1 MVFANL
7 FFLYIFLPVN
17 LILYYATRSYA
28 VRNFVL
34 VAMSFLFYAWGEP
47 VWVLLLLASGFMVWF
62 CSLLVERFAG
72 TRRGKAALIFAVT
85 ISLSLLGIFKYSGF
99 LIENINAVLPL
110 SLPVP
115 QFSLPI
121 GISFY
126 TFQMISYIV
135 DVYRG
140 DVKAQPSF
148 LRFIMYVSMYFQLVA
163 GPIVR
168 YSDVAWEIGHRT
180 ANANDISHGI
190 TRFCIGLLK
199 KVAVANVAGSLL
211 VQYMDGDLTKV
222 TVLGSWFGAVL
233 FMLQIYYDFSGYSDM
248 AIGLGLMFGF
258 HFVENFNYPYIAKTA
273 TEFWRRWHISLSSFL
288 RDYLYIPLGGN
299 RSHAWRNLFVVWFA
313 TGLWHGASWNFIL
326 WGLFFGVLI
335 ALERLG
341 LRNLLEKLPGFISH
355 FYLLFVVLISWVIF
369 YFTDLSRAAQYLGD
383 HVWPVGSAAHQLP
396 DPAGPGGQ
404 PVLADPGGGILS
416 AAGPDRIAADHR
428 GSGCEPSPADHP
440 GHSGAGDESG
450 DSADLYCL
458 CSAGRAI
465 IRSCI
470 TGSERRD

>member
-47 VWVLLLLASGFMVWF
+47 VWVLLLLASGFMVWL

-72 TRRGKAALIFAVT
+72 TRRGKAALILAVT

-168 YSDVAWEIGHRT
+168 YSDVAWEIDHRT

-369 YFTDLSRAAQYLGD
+369 YFTDLSRAAQYLGIMF
-383 HVWPVGSAAHQLP
+383 GLS
-396 DPAGPGGQ
+396 GQ
-404 PVLADPGGGILS
+404 PLTNSQTLLALEGNLFWLILAVVFCLPLARIASQQIAAAAAVSRPRQIILGILVPVMNLGILLICT
-416 AAGPDRIAADHR
+416 AML
-428 GSGCEPSPADHP
+428 SGQSYNPF
-440 GHSGAGDESG
+440 
-450 DSADLYCL
+450 LYY
-458 CSAGRAI
+458 RF
-465 IRSCI
+465 
-470 TGSERRD
+470 

>member
-47 VWVLLLLASGFMVWF
+47 VWVLLLLASGFMVWL

-72 TRRGKAALIFAVT
+72 TRRGKAALILAVT

-168 YSDVAWEIGHRT
+168 YSDVAWEIDHRT

-369 YFTDLSRAAQYLGD
+369 YFTDLSRAAQYLGIMF
-383 HVWPVGSAAHQLP
+383 GLS
-396 DPAGPGGQ
+396 GQ
-404 PVLADPGGGILS
+404 PLTNSQTLLALEGNLFWLILAVVFCLPLARIASQQITAAAAVSRPRQIILGILVPVMNLGILLICT
-416 AAGPDRIAADHR
+416 AML
-428 GSGCEPSPADHP
+428 SGQSYNPF
-440 GHSGAGDESG
+440 
-450 DSADLYCL
+450 LYY
-458 CSAGRAI
+458 RF
-465 IRSCI
+465 
-470 TGSERRD
+470 

>member
-17 LILYYATRSYA
+17 LILYYAARSYA

-47 VWVLLLLASGFMVWF
+47 VWVLLLLASGFMVWL

-355 FYLLFVVLISWVIF
+355 FYLLFAVLISWVIF
-369 YFTDLSRAAQYLGD
+369 YFTDLSRAAQYLGIMF
-383 HVWPVGSAAHQLP
+383 GLS
-396 DPAGPGGQ
+396 GQ
-404 PVLADPGGGILS
+404 PLTNSQTLLALEGNLFWLILAVVFCLPLARIASQQITAAAAVSRPRQIILGILVPVMNLGILLICT
-416 AAGPDRIAADHR
+416 AML
-428 GSGCEPSPADHP
+428 SGQSYNPF
-440 GHSGAGDESG
+440 
-450 DSADLYCL
+450 LYY
-458 CSAGRAI
+458 RF
-465 IRSCI
+465 
-470 TGSERRD
+470 

>member
-7 FFLYIFLPVN
+7 FFLYILLPVN

-47 VWVLLLLASGFMVWF
+47 VWVLLLLASGFMVWL

-72 TRRGKAALIFAVT
+72 TRRGKATLILAVT

-126 TFQMISYIV
+126 TFQMTSYIV

-168 YSDVAWEIGHRT
+168 YSDVAWEIDHRT

-369 YFTDLSRAAQYLGD
+369 YFTDLSRVAQYLGIMF
-383 HVWPVGSAAHQLP
+383 GLS
-396 DPAGPGGQ
+396 GQ
-404 PVLADPGGGILS
+404 PLTNSQTLLALEGNLFWLILAVVFCLPLVRIASPQITAAAAVSRPRQIILGILVPVMNLGILLICT
-416 AAGPDRIAADHR
+416 AML
-428 GSGCEPSPADHP
+428 SGQSYNPF
-440 GHSGAGDESG
+440 
-450 DSADLYCL
+450 LYY
-458 CSAGRAI
+458 RF
-465 IRSCI
+465 
-470 TGSERRD
+470 

>member
-47 VWVLLLLASGFMVWF
+47 VWVLLLLASGFMVWL

-72 TRRGKAALIFAVT
+72 TRRGKAALILAVT

-135 DVYRG
+135 DVYCG

-168 YSDVAWEIGHRT
+168 YSDVAWEIDHRT

-369 YFTDLSRAAQYLGD
+369 YFTDLSRAAQYLGIMF
-383 HVWPVGSAAHQLP
+383 GLS
-396 DPAGPGGQ
+396 GQ
-404 PVLADPGGGILS
+404 PLTNSQTLLALEGNLFWLILAVVFCLPLARIASQQITAAAAVSRPRQIILGILVPVMNLGILLICT
-416 AAGPDRIAADHR
+416 AML
-428 GSGCEPSPADHP
+428 SGQSYNPF
-440 GHSGAGDESG
+440 
-450 DSADLYCL
+450 LYY
-458 CSAGRAI
+458 RF
-465 IRSCI
+465 
-470 TGSERRD
+470 

>member
-72 TRRGKAALIFAVT
+72 TRRGKAALILAVT

-369 YFTDLSRAAQYLGD
+369 YFTDLSRAAQYLGIMF
-383 HVWPVGSAAHQLP
+383 GLS
-396 DPAGPGGQ
+396 GQ
-404 PVLADPGGGILS
+404 PLTNSQTLLALEGNLFWLILAVVFCLPLARIASQQITAAAAVSRPRQIILGILVPVMNLGILLICT
-416 AAGPDRIAADHR
+416 AML
-428 GSGCEPSPADHP
+428 SGQSYNPF
-440 GHSGAGDESG
+440 
-450 DSADLYCL
+450 LYY
-458 CSAGRAI
+458 RF
-465 IRSCI
+465 
-470 TGSERRD
+470 

>member
-17 LILYYATRSYA
+17 LILYYAARSYA

-47 VWVLLLLASGFMVWF
+47 VWVLLLLASGFMVWL

-72 TRRGKAALIFAVT
+72 TRRGKATLILAVT

-168 YSDVAWEIGHRT
+168 YSDVAWEIDHRT

-369 YFTDLSRAAQYLGD
+369 YFTDLSRAAQYLGIMF
-383 HVWPVGSAAHQLP
+383 GLS
-396 DPAGPGGQ
+396 GQ
-404 PVLADPGGGILS
+404 PLTNSQTLLALEGNLFWLILAVVFCLPLARIASQQITAAAAVSRPRQIILGILVPVMNLGILLICT
-416 AAGPDRIAADHR
+416 AML
-428 GSGCEPSPADHP
+428 SGQSYNPF
-440 GHSGAGDESG
+440 
-450 DSADLYCL
+450 LYY
-458 CSAGRAI
+458 RF
-465 IRSCI
+465 
-470 TGSERRD
+470 

>member
-47 VWVLLLLASGFMVWF
+47 VWVLLLLASGFMVWL

-72 TRRGKAALIFAVT
+72 TRRGKAALILAVT

-168 YSDVAWEIGHRT
+168 YSDVAWEIDHRT

-369 YFTDLSRAAQYLGD
+369 YFTDLSRAVQYLGIMF
-383 HVWPVGSAAHQLP
+383 GLS
-396 DPAGPGGQ
+396 GQ
-404 PVLADPGGGILS
+404 PLTNSQTLLALEGNLFWLILAVVFCLPLARIASQQITAAAAVSRPRQIILGILVPVMNLGILLICT
-416 AAGPDRIAADHR
+416 AML
-428 GSGCEPSPADHP
+428 SGQSYNPF
-440 GHSGAGDESG
+440 
-450 DSADLYCL
+450 LYY
-458 CSAGRAI
+458 RF
-465 IRSCI
+465 
-470 TGSERRD
+470 

>member
-47 VWVLLLLASGFMVWF
+47 VWVLLLFASGFMVWL

-72 TRRGKAALIFAVT
+72 TRRGKAALILAVT

-168 YSDVAWEIGHRT
+168 YSDVAWEIDHRT

-369 YFTDLSRAAQYLGD
+369 YFTDLSRAAQYLGIMF
-383 HVWPVGSAAHQLP
+383 GLS
-396 DPAGPGGQ
+396 GQ
-404 PVLADPGGGILS
+404 PLTNSQTLLALEGNLFWLILAVVFCLPLARIALQQITAAAAVSRPRQIILGILVPVMNLGILLICT
-416 AAGPDRIAADHR
+416 AML
-428 GSGCEPSPADHP
+428 SGQSYNPF
-440 GHSGAGDESG
+440 
-450 DSADLYCL
+450 LYY
-458 CSAGRAI
+458 RF
-465 IRSCI
+465 
-470 TGSERRD
+470 

>member
-47 VWVLLLLASGFMVWF
+47 VWVLLLLASGFMVWL
-62 CSLLVERFAG
+62 CSLLVERFTG
-72 TRRGKAALIFAVT
+72 TRRGKAALILAVT

-168 YSDVAWEIGHRT
+168 YSDVAWEIDHRT

-369 YFTDLSRAAQYLGD
+369 YFTDLSRAAQYLGIMF
-383 HVWPVGSAAHQLP
+383 GLS
-396 DPAGPGGQ
+396 GQ
-404 PVLADPGGGILS
+404 PLTNSQTLLALEGNLFWLILAVVFCLPLARIASQQIAAAAAVSRPRQIILGILVPVMNLGILLICT
-416 AAGPDRIAADHR
+416 AML
-428 GSGCEPSPADHP
+428 SGQSYNPF
-440 GHSGAGDESG
+440 
-450 DSADLYCL
+450 LYY
-458 CSAGRAI
+458 RF
-465 IRSCI
+465 
-470 TGSERRD
+470 

>member
-7 FFLYIFLPVN
+7 FFLYIFLPIN

-47 VWVLLLLASGFMVWF
+47 VWVLLLLASGFMVWL

-72 TRRGKAALIFAVT
+72 TRRGKAALILAVT

-168 YSDVAWEIGHRT
+168 YSDVAWEIDHRT

-355 FYLLFVVLISWVIF
+355 FYLLFAVLISWVIF
-369 YFTDLSRAAQYLGD
+369 YFTDLSRAAQYLGIMF
-383 HVWPVGSAAHQLP
+383 GLS
-396 DPAGPGGQ
+396 GQ
-404 PVLADPGGGILS
+404 PLTNSQTLLALEGNLFWLILAVVFCLPLARIASQQITAAAAVSRPRQIILGILVPVMNLGILLICT
-416 AAGPDRIAADHR
+416 AML
-428 GSGCEPSPADHP
+428 SGQSYNPF
-440 GHSGAGDESG
+440 
-450 DSADLYCL
+450 LYY
-458 CSAGRAI
+458 RF
-465 IRSCI
+465 
-470 TGSERRD
+470 

>member
-168 YSDVAWEIGHRT
+168 YSDVAWEIDHRT

-369 YFTDLSRAAQYLGD
+369 YFTDLSRATQYLGIMF
-383 HVWPVGSAAHQLP
+383 GLS
-396 DPAGPGGQ
+396 GQ
-404 PVLADPGGGILS
+404 PLTNSQTLLALEGNLFWLILAVVFCLPLARIASQQITAAAAVSRPRQIILGILVPVMNLGILLICT
-416 AAGPDRIAADHR
+416 AML
-428 GSGCEPSPADHP
+428 SGQSYNPF
-440 GHSGAGDESG
+440 
-450 DSADLYCL
+450 LYY
-458 CSAGRAI
+458 RF
-465 IRSCI
+465 
-470 TGSERRD
+470 

>member
-211 VQYMDGDLTKV
+211 VQYMDSDLTKV

-369 YFTDLSRAAQYLGD
+369 YFTDLSRAAQYLGIMF
-383 HVWPVGSAAHQLP
+383 GLS
-396 DPAGPGGQ
+396 GQ
-404 PVLADPGGGILS
+404 PLTNSQTLLALEGNLFWLILAVVFCLPLARIASQQITAAAAVSRPRQIILGILVPVMNLGILLICT
-416 AAGPDRIAADHR
+416 AML
-428 GSGCEPSPADHP
+428 SGQSYNPF
-440 GHSGAGDESG
+440 
-450 DSADLYCL
+450 LYY
-458 CSAGRAI
+458 RF
-465 IRSCI
+465 
-470 TGSERRD
+470 

>member
-168 YSDVAWEIGHRT
+168 YSDVAWEIDHRT

-190 TRFCIGLLK
+190 TRFCVGLLK

-369 YFTDLSRAAQYLGD
+369 YFTDLSRAAQYLGIMF
-383 HVWPVGSAAHQLP
+383 GLS
-396 DPAGPGGQ
+396 GQ
-404 PVLADPGGGILS
+404 PLTNSQTLLALEGNLFWLILAVVFCLPLARIASQQITAAAAVSRPRQIILGILVPVMNLGILLICT
-416 AAGPDRIAADHR
+416 AML
-428 GSGCEPSPADHP
+428 SGQSYNPF
-440 GHSGAGDESG
+440 
-450 DSADLYCL
+450 LYY
-458 CSAGRAI
+458 RF
-465 IRSCI
+465 
-470 TGSERRD
+470 

>member
-47 VWVLLLLASGFMVWF
+47 VWVLLLLASGFMVWL

-72 TRRGKAALIFAVT
+72 TRRGKAALILAVT

-110 SLPVP
+110 SLPAP

-168 YSDVAWEIGHRT
+168 YSDVAWEIDHRT

-369 YFTDLSRAAQYLGD
+369 YFTDLSRAAQYLGIMF
-383 HVWPVGSAAHQLP
+383 GLS
-396 DPAGPGGQ
+396 GQ
-404 PVLADPGGGILS
+404 PLTNSQTLLALEGNLFWLILAVVFCLPLARIASQQITAAAAVSRPRQIILGILVPVMNLGILLICT
-416 AAGPDRIAADHR
+416 AML
-428 GSGCEPSPADHP
+428 SGQSYNPF
-440 GHSGAGDESG
+440 
-450 DSADLYCL
+450 LYY
-458 CSAGRAI
+458 RF
-465 IRSCI
+465 
-470 TGSERRD
+470 

>member
-168 YSDVAWEIGHRT
+168 YSDVAWEIDHRT
-180 ANANDISHGI
+180 ANANDISYGI

-211 VQYMDGDLTKV
+211 VQYMDSDLTKV

-369 YFTDLSRAAQYLGD
+369 YFTDLSRAAQYLGIMF
-383 HVWPVGSAAHQLP
+383 GLS
-396 DPAGPGGQ
+396 GQ
-404 PVLADPGGGILS
+404 PLTNSQTLLALEGNLFWLILAVVFCLPLARIASQQITAAAAVSRPRQIILGILVPVMNLGILLICT
-416 AAGPDRIAADHR
+416 AML
-428 GSGCEPSPADHP
+428 SGQSYNPF
-440 GHSGAGDESG
+440 
-450 DSADLYCL
+450 LYY
-458 CSAGRAI
+458 RF
-465 IRSCI
+465 
-470 TGSERRD
+470 

>member
-47 VWVLLLLASGFMVWF
+47 VWVLLLLASGFMVWL

-72 TRRGKAALIFAVT
+72 THRGKAVLILAVT

-355 FYLLFVVLISWVIF
+355 FYLLFAVLISWVIF
-369 YFTDLSRAAQYLGD
+369 YFTDLSRAAQYLGIMF
-383 HVWPVGSAAHQLP
+383 GLS
-396 DPAGPGGQ
+396 GQ
-404 PVLADPGGGILS
+404 PLTNSQTLLALEGNLFWLILAVVFCLPLARIASQQITAAAAVSRPRQIILGILVPVMNLGILLICT
-416 AAGPDRIAADHR
+416 AML
-428 GSGCEPSPADHP
+428 SGQSYNPF
-440 GHSGAGDESG
+440 
-450 DSADLYCL
+450 LYY
-458 CSAGRAI
+458 RF
-465 IRSCI
+465 
-470 TGSERRD
+470 

>member
-7 FFLYIFLPVN
+7 FFLYICLPLN
-17 LILYYATRSYA
+17 LILYYGTRSYA

-47 VWVLLLLASGFMVWF
+47 VWVLLLIASGLMVWI
-62 CSLLVERFAG
+62 CSLLTEQFAG
-72 TRRGKAALIFAVT
+72 SWKGKAAMVLAVT
-85 ISLSLLGIFKYSGF
+85 VSLSLLGVFKYSGF
-99 LIENINAVLPL
+99 LVENLNAVLPL

-115 QFSLPI
+115 KFSLPI

-140 DVKAQPSF
+140 EVKAQKSF

-168 YSDVAWEIGHRT
+168 YSDVAWEIDHRT
-180 ANANDISHGI
+180 ADANDISRGI

-211 VQYMDGDLTKV
+211 VQYMDGDLSKV

-258 HFVENFNYPYIAKTA
+258 HFVENFNYPYIARTA

-288 RDYLYIPLGGN
+288 RDYLYISLGGN
-299 RSHAWRNLFVVWFA
+299 RSHAWRNLFLVWFA

-341 LRNLLEKLPGFISH
+341 LRSLLEKLPAFVSH
-355 FYLLFVVLISWVIF
+355 LYLLLAVLISWVIF
-369 YFTDLSRAAQYLGD
+369 YFTDLGRAGQYLGIMF
-383 HVWPVGSAAHQLP
+383 GLS
-396 DPAGPGGQ
+396 GQ
-404 PVLADPGGGILS
+404 PLTNSQTLLALEGNVFWLILAVLFCLPIARYLPEQMQAATESSRTRQVILGILVPVMNLGILLICT
-416 AAGPDRIAADHR
+416 AML
-428 GSGCEPSPADHP
+428 SGQSYNPF
-440 GHSGAGDESG
+440 
-450 DSADLYCL
+450 LYY
-458 CSAGRAI
+458 RF
-465 IRSCI
+465 
-470 TGSERRD
+470 

>member
-369 YFTDLSRAAQYLGD
+369 YFTDLSRAAQYLGIMF
-383 HVWPVGSAAHQLP
+383 GLS
-396 DPAGPGGQ
+396 GQ
-404 PVLADPGGGILS
+404 PLTNSQTLLALEGNLFWLILAVVFCLPLARIASQQIAAAAAVSRPRQIILGILVPVMNLGILLICT
-416 AAGPDRIAADHR
+416 AML
-428 GSGCEPSPADHP
+428 SGQSYNPF
-440 GHSGAGDESG
+440 
-450 DSADLYCL
+450 LYY
-458 CSAGRAI
+458 RF
-465 IRSCI
+465 
-470 TGSERRD
+470 

>member
-47 VWVLLLLASGFMVWF
+47 VWVLLLLASGFMVWL

-72 TRRGKAALIFAVT
+72 TRRGKAALILAVT
-85 ISLSLLGIFKYSGF
+85 IGLSLLGIFKYSGF

-168 YSDVAWEIGHRT
+168 YSDVAWEIDHRT

-369 YFTDLSRAAQYLGD
+369 YFTDLSRAAQYFGIMFGL
-383 HVWPVGSAAHQLP
+383 S
-396 DPAGPGGQ
+396 GQ
-404 PVLADPGGGILS
+404 PLTNSQTLLALEGNLFWLILAVVFCLPLARIASQQITAAATVSRPRQIILGILVPVMNLGILLICT
-416 AAGPDRIAADHR
+416 AML
-428 GSGCEPSPADHP
+428 SGQSYNPF
-440 GHSGAGDESG
+440 
-450 DSADLYCL
+450 LYY
-458 CSAGRAI
+458 RF
-465 IRSCI
+465 
-470 TGSERRD
+470 

>member
-17 LILYYATRSYA
+17 LILYYAARSYA

-168 YSDVAWEIGHRT
+168 YSDVAWEIDHRT

-369 YFTDLSRAAQYLGD
+369 YFTDLSRAAQYLGIMF
-383 HVWPVGSAAHQLP
+383 GLS
-396 DPAGPGGQ
+396 GQ
-404 PVLADPGGGILS
+404 PLTNSQTLLALEGNLFWLILAVVFCLPLARIASQQITAAAAVSRPRQIILGILVPVMNLGILLICT
-416 AAGPDRIAADHR
+416 AML
-428 GSGCEPSPADHP
+428 SGQSYNPF
-440 GHSGAGDESG
+440 
-450 DSADLYCL
+450 LYY
-458 CSAGRAI
+458 RF
-465 IRSCI
+465 
-470 TGSERRD
+470 

>member
-369 YFTDLSRAAQYLGD
+369 YFTDLSRAAQYLGIMFGLSGQSLTNSQTLLALEGNLFWLILA
-383 HVWPVGSAAHQLP
+383 VVFCLPLARIASQQITAAAAVSRPRQIIL
-396 DPAGPGGQ
+396 
-404 PVLADPGGGILS
+404 GILVPVMNLGILLICT
-416 AAGPDRIAADHR
+416 AML
-428 GSGCEPSPADHP
+428 SGQSYNPF
-440 GHSGAGDESG
+440 
-450 DSADLYCL
+450 LYY
-458 CSAGRAI
+458 RF
-465 IRSCI
+465 
-470 TGSERRD
+470 

>member
-62 CSLLVERFAG
+62 CSLLVERFVG

-168 YSDVAWEIGHRT
+168 YSDVAWEIDHRT

-355 FYLLFVVLISWVIF
+355 FYLLFAVLISWVIF
-369 YFTDLSRAAQYLGD
+369 YFTDLSRAAQYLGIMF
-383 HVWPVGSAAHQLP
+383 GLS
-396 DPAGPGGQ
+396 GQ
-404 PVLADPGGGILS
+404 PLTNSQTLLALEGNLFWLILAVVFCLPLARIASQQIAAAAAVSRPRQIILGILVPVMNLGILLICT
-416 AAGPDRIAADHR
+416 AML
-428 GSGCEPSPADHP
+428 SGQSYNPF
-440 GHSGAGDESG
+440 
-450 DSADLYCL
+450 LYY
-458 CSAGRAI
+458 RF
-465 IRSCI
+465 
-470 TGSERRD
+470 